1 MMDKDLSHY
10 NIDPFQK
17 AFRPEGGTH
26 RLALL
31 EAVFIVFAYALLVFW
46 SRSPWGRTLSITFVA
61 IIFEA
66 LPFMLVG
73 SLVGGLIEVF
83 VSQKR
88 IVSILPKGKNRAVF
102 IAAGMGAVFPVC
114 ECAIVPVI
122 RRLLSKGIS
131 PSAAIAFLLSGP
143 IVNPIVFASTAVAY
157 RLDWRVA
164 IIRLGAGY
172 LIAVLVGLGL
182 GFFLKSEDAVL
193 KDQGHTL
200 ANQSGAD
207 HETTLYFGNRL
218 WIRLTDALHHA
229 AVDFFDMGR
238 FLIMGAF
245 VAATIQS
252 VVDRSILFTFAE
264 NPLLAIAV
272 MMVLAIVLNLC
283 SESDAFVASTF
294 RFSVP
299 LSGQMAF
306 MVLGPMFDLK
316 LLFMYLGVFG
326 KKAIIYLVLS
336 VLISVFV
343 AMVLINFFLV

>member
-1 MMDKDLSHY
+1 
-10 NIDPFQK
+10 
-17 AFRPEGGTH
+17 
-26 RLALL
+26 
-31 EAVFIVFAYALLVFW
+31 
-46 SRSPWGRTLSITFVA
+46 
-61 IIFEA
+61 
-66 LPFMLVG
+66 
-73 SLVGGLIEVF
+73 
-83 VSQKR
+83 
-88 IVSILPKGKNRAVF
+88 
-102 IAAGMGAVFPVC
+102 
-114 ECAIVPVI
+114 
-122 RRLLSKGIS
+122 
-131 PSAAIAFLLSGP
+131 
-143 IVNPIVFASTAVAY
+143 
-157 RLDWRVA
+157 
-164 IIRLGAGY
+164 
-172 LIAVLVGLGL
+172 
-182 GFFLKSEDAVL
+182 
-193 KDQGHTL
+193 
-200 ANQSGAD
+200 
-207 HETTLYFGNRL
+207 
-218 WIRLTDALHHA
+218 
-229 AVDFFDMGR
+229 
-238 FLIMGAF
+238 MGAF